1 MTIRLIAVGR
11 LRNGPET
18 ALIDLY
24 TGRLRDSVELV
35 EIDIRDKLP
44 VARRIELEA
53 DRLLAAVPD
62 GAAVLVLDERGK
74 LLDSEALAGTLK
86 GWRESG
92 RRDLAVLIGGADGLA
107 DRVRGKADLVLALG
121 KLTWPHMLVRPM
133 ILEQLY
139 RAQQIAAGHPYHRG

>member
-53 DRLLAAVPD
+53 DRLLASVPD

-92 RRDLAVLIGGADGLA
+92 RCDLAVLIGGADGLA
-107 DRVRGKADLVLALG
+107 DRVRRKADLVLALG